1 MAFDAFIN
9 NDTRKIYTDWNKT
22 KGVRLKSVYRAFE
35 TKEQAE
41 IFLGDLKFDKYKII
55 YTDGSR
61 IKGDYIGWAFYTEGL
76 EFSNSSKNGTNNI
89 AELNAIKSAFDFIKQ
104 TKDNYILKTDS
115 KYCVLMIHT
124 LRNYI
129 TDAKF
134 KFKKDTKNEELL
146 KEISKIYKHI
156 LNRVKVEWVK
166 AHNGEKGNE
175 IADKLAKEAACSLS
189 KFF

>member
-1 MAFDAFIN
+1 
-9 NDTRKIYTDWNKT
+9 
-22 KGVRLKSVYRAFE
+22 
-35 TKEQAE
+35 
-41 IFLGDLKFDKYKII
+41 
-55 YTDGSR
+55 
-61 IKGDYIGWAFYTEGL
+61 
-76 EFSNSSKNGTNNI
+76 
-89 AELNAIKSAFDFIKQ
+89 
-104 TKDNYILKTDS
+104 
-115 KYCVLMIHT
+115 MIHT